1 MKRAKDP
8 IETSLIQLDEA
19 EDEERASSPEEQEE
33 EEEDE
38 EEEEEREVKTP
49 FLPEIAKRPG
59 MSCL

>member
-8 IETSLIQLDEA
+8 IETSLIRLDEA
-19 EDEERASSPEEQEE
+19 GDEERASSPEEQEE

-38 EEEEEREVKTP
+38 EEEEREVKTP
-49 FLPEIAKRPG
+49 SLPEIAKRPG